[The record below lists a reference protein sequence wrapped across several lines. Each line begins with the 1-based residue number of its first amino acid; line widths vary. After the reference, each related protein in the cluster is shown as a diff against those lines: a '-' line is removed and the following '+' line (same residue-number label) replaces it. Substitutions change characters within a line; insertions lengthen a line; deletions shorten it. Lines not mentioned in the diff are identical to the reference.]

1 MALLRLKCFETQM
14 YLFNVF
20 ILMTANWRPEFWGWF
35 LGPCPPLHDRKARVM
50 VQLKS
55 YQSAWLLNKP
65 CLNEVEWKN
74 LPLKV
79 LLAP

>member
-14 YLFNVF
+14 YFFNVF
-20 ILMTANWRPEFWGWF
+20 ILMTANWRPEFWG
-35 LGPCPPLHDRKARVM
+35 CPPLHDRKARVM

-74 LPLKV
+74 LPLKYC
-79 LLAP
+79 